1 VAKVLVSIPDVLLR
15 ELDLR
20 AESLGESRSGYL
32 QRLAEEDIER
42 REQQGRKEAARLM
55 ALIREEWHAD
65 EGPIDAAQ
73 LIREDRD
80 SR

>member
-1 VAKVLVSIPDVLLR
+1 VAKVLVSIPDPLLR

-20 AESLGESRSGYL
+20 AGSLGESRSGYL

-42 REQQGRKEAARLM
+42 REQQGRENARRIM
-55 ALIREEWHAD
+55 DLIRAEWHDD
-65 EGPIDAAQ
+65 EPPLDAAQ